1 MDSPVTNPEKNILII
16 EISVII
22 MKKLTFSLFLLA
34 GVSSLN
40 IVTAQS
46 KTNTAAM
53 NLTDKGLD
61 LSMMDKSVR
70 PQDDFYNY
78 VNGSWMKTAK
88 IPSDKPTWGSFNK
101 LADDTDNN
109 SMTILSSLLKDKFT
123 DGTEGK
129 KIQDLYATYMNMQK
143 RNADGIKPIQA
154 NLNKIDAIK
163 NLQDLQNYLISVTK
177 DGENIFYGWGVGA
190 DLKDSNM
197 NVVYLGDASLGLGRD
212 YYQKVN
218 EKNTEALAEYTKYVA
233 SMLKELGYKNA
244 DAAAKGIVDYEK
256 SIAQTYL
263 TNEQSRDNT
272 LQYNPETMTQL
283 SSLVKNVDIPGYLK
297 KVGVNTDKVIIGELG
312 YYKNLDKFINA
323 QKLPVIKD
331 YLKFHMIHGSA
342 SYLSEKIG
350 DMRFAFYGK
359 YLRGQQ
365 EQRALNKRGY
375 ELINGSLGEAFGKLY
390 VEKYFPAE
398 AKAQMV
404 ELIDYLKKSFAVH
417 INNLAWMSSV
427 TKEKAMQKLNKFTVK
442 VAYPDK
448 WKDYSKLNIIPESK
462 GGSLY
467 GNLQNIAEWQ
477 YNKDLAKIGKPV
489 DKTEWGM
496 TPQTVNAYYNPVNN
510 EIVFPAAILQPP
522 FFNPKADAAVNFGG
536 IGAVIGHEMSHG
548 FDDSGAQFDADG
560 NLVDWWTPEDKANF
574 EKATKALAAQYDK
587 YEPVKGTMVNG
598 TFTNGE
604 NIADLGG
611 VNIAYDALQ
620 MYLKDH
626 GNPGPISGYTQDQ
639 RFFLSWATV
648 WRTLSSE
655 KYMINQ
661 VKTDP
666 HSPGYF
672 RSFGP
677 LTNVDAFYKAFDVK
691 PGDKLYKAPQDR
703 IKIW

>member
-1 MDSPVTNPEKNILII
+1 
-16 EISVII
+16 
-22 MKKLTFSLFLLA
+22 MKKITLSLFLIA
-34 GVSSLN
+34 GICTQTTMS
-40 IVTAQS
+40 AQA
-46 KTNTAAM
+46 KAAKVAV
-53 NLTDKGLD
+53 NNTDKGLD
-61 LSMMDKSVR
+61 LSLMDTSVR

-78 VNGSWMKTAK
+78 VSGTWMKTAK

-101 LADDTDNN
+101 LAEDTDNN
-109 SMTILSSLLKDKFT
+109 SMTILNSLLKDKFA
-123 DGTEGK
+123 DGSEGK
-129 KIQDLYATYMNMQK
+129 KIQDLYATYMNMEK
-143 RNADGIKPIQA
+143 RNADGIKPIQQ

-163 NLQDLQNYLISVTK
+163 NMADLQNYLTSVTRE
-177 DGENIFYGWGVGA
+177 GENVFYGWGVDA
-190 DLKDSNM
+190 DLKDSKM
-197 NVVYLGDASLGLGRD
+197 NAVYLGNPSLGLGRD

-218 EKNTEALAEYTKYVA
+218 EKNTEAIAEYQKYVA

-244 DAAAKGIVDYEK
+244 DEAAKGIVDYEK

-272 LQYNPETMTQL
+272 LQYNPKTMTEL
-283 SSLVKNVDIPGYLK
+283 SALVKNVDLPGYLK
-297 KVGVNTDKVIIGELG
+297 KVGVNTDKVIISELG
-312 YYKNLDKFINA
+312 FYKDFDKLVNA
-323 QKLPVIKD
+323 QNLSVIKD

-342 SYLSEKIG
+342 SYLSENLGNMK
-350 DMRFAFYGK
+350 FAFYGK

-365 EQRALNKRGY
+365 EQRALNKRGF

-417 INNLAWMSSV
+417 INNLAWMSSK

-448 WKDYSKLNIIPESK
+448 WKDYSKLNIISEAK
-462 GGSLY
+462 GGNLY
-467 GNLQNIAEWQ
+467 KNLQNIGEWQ
-477 YNKDLAKIGKPV
+477 YNKDLDKIGKPV

-574 EKATKALAAQYDK
+574 EKATKALASQYDK
-587 YEPVKGTMVNG
+587 YEPVKGTFVNG

-620 MYLKDH
+620 MYLKDK
-626 GNPGPISGYTQDQ
+626 GNPGKISGFSQDQ

-655 KYMINQ
+655 KYMVNQ

-677 LTNVDAFYKAFDVK
+677 LINVDAFYKAFEVK
-691 PGDKLYKAPQDR
+691 KGDKLYKTPEER

>member
-1 MDSPVTNPEKNILII
+1 
-16 EISVII
+16 
-22 MKKLTFSLFLLA
+22 MKKLTLSLFLLA
-34 GVSSLN
+34 GVCSLN
-40 IVTAQS
+40 TVTAQS
-46 KTNTAAM
+46 KSNKAAVA
-53 NLTDKGLD
+53 LTDNGLD
-61 LSMMDKSVR
+61 LSLMDKSVR

-78 VNGSWMKTAK
+78 VSGTWMKTAK

-101 LADDTDNN
+101 LADDTDNH
-109 SMTILSSLLKDKFT
+109 SMTILNSLLKDKFA
-123 DGTEGK
+123 DGSEGK

-143 RNADGIKPIQA
+143 RNADGIKPIQE
-154 NLNKIDAIK
+154 NIKKIDAIK
-163 NLQDLQNYLISVTK
+163 NLTDLQNYLTSVTK
-177 DGENIFYGWGVGA
+177 EGENTLYGWGVDA
-190 DLKDSNM
+190 DLKDSKM
-197 NVVYLGDASLGLGRD
+197 NAVYLGNASLGLGRD

-218 EKNTEALAEYTKYVA
+218 EKNTEALAEYQKYVA
-233 SMLKELGYKNA
+233 SMLKELGYTNA
-244 DAAAKGIVDYEK
+244 DAAAKGVVDYEK
-256 SIAQTYL
+256 SIAKTYL

-272 LQYNPETMTQL
+272 LQYNPRTMAEL
-283 SSLVKNVDIPGYLK
+283 STLVKGVDIPSYLK
-297 KVGVNTDKVIIGELG
+297 KVGVTTDKVIIGEIG
-312 YYKNLDKFINA
+312 YYKDFDKLVSAEN
-323 QKLPVIKD
+323 LPVIKD

-342 SYLSEKIG
+342 SYLSEKLG
-350 DMRFAFYGK
+350 DMKFAFYGK

-417 INNLAWMSSV
+417 INNLAWMSST

-448 WKDYSKLNIIPESK
+448 WKDYSKLNITPESK
-462 GGSLY
+462 GGNLY
-467 GNLQNIAEWQ
+467 SNLRNIGEWQ

-560 NLVDWWTPEDKANF
+560 NLVDWWTPADKANF

-587 YEPVKGTMVNG
+587 YEPVKGTFVNG

-620 MYLKDH
+620 MYLKDK
-626 GNPGPISGYTQDQ
+626 GNPGSISGYTQDQ

-655 KYMINQ
+655 KYMVNQ

-677 LTNVDAFYKAFDVK
+677 IINVDAFYKAFDVK
-691 PGDKLYKAPQDR
+691 EGDKLYKAPADR

>member
-1 MDSPVTNPEKNILII
+1 
-16 EISVII
+16 
-22 MKKLTFSLFLLA
+22 MKKLTLALIFLA
-34 GVSSLN
+34 GVY
-40 IVTAQS
+40 TQHAEAQ
-46 KTNTAAM
+46 TVGTGP
-53 NLTDKGLD
+53 DKGLD
-61 LSMMDKSVR
+61 LSLMDKSVR

-78 VNGSWMKTAK
+78 VSGTWMKTAK

-101 LADDTDNN
+101 LAEDTDNN
-109 SMTILSSLLKDKFT
+109 SMKILNSLLKDKFPE
-123 DGTEGK
+123 GSEGK
-129 KIQDLYATYMNMQK
+129 KIQDLYASYMNLQK
-143 RNADGIKPIQA
+143 RNADGIKPIQG

-163 NLQDLQNYLISVTK
+163 NLKDLQNYLTSVTK
-177 DGENIFYGWGVGA
+177 EGENNFYGWGVYA
-190 DLKDSNM
+190 DLKDSKM
-197 NVVYLGDASLGLGRD
+197 NAVYLGDASLGLGRD
-212 YYQKVN
+212 YYQKEN
-218 EKNTEALAEYTKYVA
+218 EKNTEAIAEYQKYVA
-233 SMLKELGYKNA
+233 SMLTELGYKNA

-256 SIAQTYL
+256 SIAKTYL

-272 LQYNPETMTQL
+272 LQYNPQTMAELTA
-283 SSLVKNVDIPGYLK
+283 LVKNVNLPEYLK
-297 KVGVNTDKVIIGELG
+297 KVGVNTEKVIIGELG
-312 YYKNLDKFINA
+312 YYKNFDKLVSVQN
-323 QKLPVIKD
+323 LPVIKD
-331 YLKFHMIHGSA
+331 YLKFHMINGSA
-342 SYLSEKIG
+342 SYLSEKLG

-365 EQRALNKRGY
+365 EQRALNKRGF
-375 ELINGSLGEAFGKLY
+375 ELINSTLGEAFGKLY

-417 INNLAWMSSV
+417 INDLSWMSSA
-427 TKEKAMQKLNKFTVK
+427 TKGKALEKLNKFTVK

-448 WKDYSKLNIIPESK
+448 WKDYSKLSILSENK
-462 GGSLY
+462 GGNLY
-467 GNLQNIAEWQ
+467 ANLQNITTWRYE
-477 YNKDLAKIGKPV
+477 KDLAKIGKAV
-489 DKTEWGM
+489 DKSEWGM

-522 FFNPKADAAVNFGG
+522 FFNPQADAAVNFGG

-574 EKATKALAAQYDK
+574 EKATKTLAAQYDK
-587 YEPVKGTMVNG
+587 YEPVKGTFVNG

-620 MYLKDH
+620 LYLKDK
-626 GNPGPISGYTQDQ
+626 GNPGEISGYTQDQ

-655 KYMINQ
+655 KYMVNQ

-677 LTNVDAFYKAFDVK
+677 LINVDAFYKAFDVK
-691 PGDKLYKAPQDR
+691 QGDKLYKSPEER

>member
-1 MDSPVTNPEKNILII
+1 
-16 EISVII
+16 
-22 MKKLTFSLFLLA
+22 MKKLTLSLFLLA
-34 GVSSLN
+34 GVCSLN
-40 IVTAQS
+40 TVNAQAKSTKSATAV
-46 KTNTAAM
+46 
-53 NLTDKGLD
+53 DKGLD
-61 LSMMDKSVR
+61 ISLMDKSVR

-78 VNGSWMKTAK
+78 VSGTWMKTAK

-109 SMTILSSLLKDKFT
+109 SMTILNSLLKDKFAE
-123 DGTEGK
+123 GSEGK
-129 KIQDLYATYMNMQK
+129 KIQDLYATYMNMEK
-143 RNADGIKPIQA
+143 RNADGIKPIKE
-154 NLNKIDAIK
+154 NISKIDAIK
-163 NLQDLQNYLISVTK
+163 NLTDLQNYLASVTK
-177 DGENIFYGWGVGA
+177 DGDNTFYSWGVYS
-190 DLKDSNM
+190 DLKNSNM
-197 NVVYLGDASLGLGRD
+197 NAVYLGEASLGLGRD
-212 YYQKVN
+212 YYQKVDA
-218 EKNTEALAEYTKYVA
+218 KNTEALAEYEKYVA

-244 DAAAKGIVDYEK
+244 EEAAKGVVNYEK
-256 SIAQTYL
+256 SIAKNYL

-272 LQYNPETMTQL
+272 LQYNPKTMSEL
-283 SSLVKNVDIPGYLK
+283 SALVKNVDLASYLK
-297 KVGVNTDKVIIGELG
+297 KVGVDTDRVIIGELG
-312 YYKNLDKFINA
+312 YYKNFDKLVNA
-323 QKLPVIKD
+323 QNLNVIKD
-331 YLKFHMIHGSA
+331 YLKFHLINGGA
-342 SYLSEKIG
+342 SYLSESLGEK
-350 DMRFAFYGK
+350 RFAFYGK

-417 INNLAWMSSV
+417 INNLAWMSST
-427 TKEKAMQKLNKFTVK
+427 TKEKAMTKLNKFTVK
-442 VAYPDK
+442 VAYPDT
-448 WKDYSKLNIIPESK
+448 WKDYSKLNITPESK
-462 GGSLY
+462 GGTLY
-467 GNLQNIAEWQ
+467 KNLQNIAEWQ

-496 TPQTVNAYYNPVNN
+496 TPQTVNAYYNPVYN

-522 FFNPKADAAVNFGG
+522 FFNPHADAAVNFGG

-548 FDDSGAQFDADG
+548 FDDSGAQFDAEG

-587 YEPVKGTMVNG
+587 YEPVKGTFVNG

-620 MYLKDH
+620 MYLKDK
-626 GNPGPISGYTQDQ
+626 GNPGLISGFTQDQ

-655 KYMINQ
+655 KYMVNQ

-677 LTNVDAFYKAFDVK
+677 LINVDAFYKAFDVK
-691 PGDKLYKAPQDR
+691 PGDKLYVKPENR

>member
-1 MDSPVTNPEKNILII
+1 
-16 EISVII
+16 
-22 MKKLTFSLFLLA
+22 MKKLTLSLFLLA
-34 GVSSLN
+34 GICSQNTLN
-40 IVTAQS
+40 AQAKSTKTA
-46 KTNTAAM
+46 TAA
-53 NLTDKGLD
+53 DKGLD
-61 LSMMDKSVR
+61 ISLMDKSVR

-78 VNGSWMKTAK
+78 VSGTWMKTAK

-109 SMTILSSLLKDKFT
+109 SMTILNSLLKDKFA
-123 DGTEGK
+123 DGSEGK
-129 KIQDLYATYMNMQK
+129 KIQDLYATYMNMDK
-143 RNADGIKPIQA
+143 RNADGIKPIQE
-154 NLNKIDAIK
+154 NINKIDAIK
-163 NLQDLQNYLISVTK
+163 NLTDLQNYLTAVTK
-177 DGENIFYGWGVGA
+177 DGDNTFYGWGVYS

-197 NVVYLGDASLGLGRD
+197 NAVYLGDASLGMGRD
-212 YYQKVN
+212 YYQKVDV
-218 EKNTEALAEYTKYVA
+218 KNTEALAEYQKYVA

-244 DAAAKGIVDYEK
+244 DAAAKGVVDYEK
-256 SIAQTYL
+256 SIAKNLL

-272 LQYNPETMTQL
+272 LQYNPKTIAEL
-283 SSLVKNVDIPGYLK
+283 STLVKNIDLASYLK
-297 KVGVNTDKVIIGELG
+297 KVGVNTDRVIIGELG
-312 YYKNLDKFINA
+312 YYKNFDQLVNA
-323 QKLPVIKD
+323 KNLPVIKD
-331 YLKFHMIHGSA
+331 YLKFHMINGGA
-342 SYLSEKIG
+342 SYLSEKLG
-350 DMRFAFYGK
+350 DTKFAFYGK

-417 INNLAWMSSV
+417 INGLTWMSST
-427 TKEKAMQKLNKFTVK
+427 TKEKAMTKLNKFTVK
-442 VAYPDK
+442 VAYPDT
-448 WKDYSKLNIIPESK
+448 WKDYSKLNITPESK
-462 GGSLY
+462 GGNLY
-467 GNLQNIAEWQ
+467 ANLQNIAEWQ

-496 TPQTVNAYYNPVNN
+496 TPQTVNAYYNPVYN

-536 IGAVIGHEMSHG
+536 IGAVIGHEISHG
-548 FDDSGAQFDADG
+548 FDDSGAQFDAEG

-587 YEPVKGTMVNG
+587 YEPVKGTFVNG

-620 MYLKDH
+620 MYLKDK
-626 GNPGPISGYTQDQ
+626 GNPGVISGYTQDQ

-655 KYMINQ
+655 KYMVNQ

-691 PGDKLYKAPQDR
+691 PGDKLYKKPEDR

>member
-1 MDSPVTNPEKNILII
+1 
-16 EISVII
+16 
-22 MKKLTFSLFLLA
+22 MKKLTLSLFLLA
-34 GVSSLN
+34 GVCSQN
-40 IVTAQS
+40 TVIAQS
-46 KTNTAAM
+46 KSNKTAM
-53 NLTDKGLD
+53 SLTDKGLD
-61 LSMMDKSVR
+61 LSLMDKTVR

-78 VNGSWMKTAK
+78 VNGTWMKTAK
-88 IPSDKPTWGSFNK
+88 IPADKPTWGSFNK
-101 LADDTDNN
+101 LAEDTDNN
-109 SMTILSSLLKDKFT
+109 SMTILNSLLKDKFAE
-123 DGTEGK
+123 GSEGK
-129 KIQDLYATYMNMQK
+129 KIQDLYATYMNMDK
-143 RNADGIKPIQA
+143 RNADGIKPIQD

-163 NLQDLQNYLISVTK
+163 NLNDLQNYLISVTK
-177 DGENIFYGWGVGA
+177 DGENVLYGWGIDA
-190 DLKDSNM
+190 DLKDSKM
-197 NVVYLGDASLGLGRD
+197 NAVYLGNASLGLGRD

-218 EKNTEALAEYTKYVA
+218 EKNTETLAEYQKYVA

-244 DAAAKGIVDYEK
+244 DEAAKAIVNYEK

-263 TNEQSRDNT
+263 TNEQIRDSN
-272 LQYNPETMTQL
+272 LQYNPKTMAEL
-283 SSLVKNVDIPGYLK
+283 SALVKNADIPAYLK
-297 KVGVNTDKVIIGELG
+297 KVGVNTDKVIIGEIN
-312 YYKNLDKFINA
+312 YYKNFDKLVSNEN
-323 QKLPVIKD
+323 LPVIKD
-331 YLKFHMIHGSA
+331 YLKFHMINGSA
-342 SYLSEKIG
+342 SYLSEKLG
-350 DMRFAFYGK
+350 NMKFAFYGK

-365 EQRALNKRGY
+365 QQRALNKRGY

-404 ELIDYLKKSFAVH
+404 ELIDYLKKSFAEH
-417 INNLAWMSSV
+417 INNLTWMSAT
-427 TKEKAMQKLNKFTVK
+427 TKEKAMNKLNKFTVK

-448 WKDYSKLNIIPESK
+448 WKDYSKLNIIAEAK
-462 GGSLY
+462 GGTLY
-467 GNLQNIAEWQ
+467 KNLQNISEWQ
-477 YNKDLAKIGKPV
+477 YQRDLDKIGKPV
-489 DKTEWGM
+489 DKSEWGM

-522 FFNPKADAAVNFGG
+522 FFNPKADAAVNFGA

-574 EKATKALAAQYDK
+574 EKATKALASQYDK
-587 YEPVKGTMVNG
+587 YEPVKGTFVNG

-691 PGDKLYKAPQDR
+691 EGDKLYKKPEER

>member
-1 MDSPVTNPEKNILII
+1 
-16 EISVII
+16 
-22 MKKLTFSLFLLA
+22 MKKITLSLFLIA
-34 GVSSLN
+34 GICTQTTMS
-40 IVTAQS
+40 AQA
-46 KTNTAAM
+46 KAAKVAV
-53 NLTDKGLD
+53 NNTDKGLD
-61 LSMMDKSVR
+61 LSLMDTSVR

-78 VNGSWMKTAK
+78 VSGTWMKTAK

-101 LADDTDNN
+101 LAEDTDNN
-109 SMTILSSLLKDKFT
+109 SMTILNSLLKDKFA
-123 DGTEGK
+123 DGSEGK

-143 RNADGIKPIQA
+143 RNADGIKPIQD

-163 NLQDLQNYLISVTK
+163 NMADLQNYLISVTK
-177 DGENIFYGWGVGA
+177 DGENILYGWGVDA
-190 DLKDSNM
+190 DLKDSKM
-197 NVVYLGDASLGLGRD
+197 NAVYLGNATLGLGRD

-218 EKNTEALAEYTKYVA
+218 EKNTEAIAEYQKYVA

-244 DAAAKGIVDYEK
+244 DEAAKGIVNFEK
-256 SIAQTYL
+256 NIANTYL

-272 LQYNPETMTQL
+272 LQYNPKTMAEL
-283 SSLVKNVDIPGYLK
+283 SALVKGVDIPGYLK
-297 KVGVNTDKVIIGELG
+297 KVGVNTDKVIISELG
-312 YYKNLDKFINA
+312 FYKNFDKLINA
-323 QKLPVIKD
+323 QDLSVIKD

-342 SYLSEKIG
+342 SYLSENLGNMK
-350 DMRFAFYGK
+350 FAFYGK

-365 EQRALNKRGY
+365 EQRALNKRGF
-375 ELINGSLGEAFGKLY
+375 ELINGTLGEAFGKLY

-417 INNLAWMSSV
+417 INNLAWMSST

-448 WKDYSKLNIIPESK
+448 WKDYSKLNIISEAK

-467 GNLQNIAEWQ
+467 KNLQNITEWQ

-522 FFNPKADAAVNFGG
+522 FFNPNADAAVNFGG

-574 EKATKALAAQYDK
+574 EKATKALASQYDK
-587 YEPVKGTMVNG
+587 YEPVKGTFVNG

-620 MYLKDH
+620 MYLKDK
-626 GNPGPISGYTQDQ
+626 GNPGKISGFTQDQ

-655 KYMINQ
+655 KYMVNQ

-677 LTNVDAFYKAFDVK
+677 LINVDAFYKAFDVK
-691 PGDKLYKAPQDR
+691 KGDKLYKAPEDR

>member
-1 MDSPVTNPEKNILII
+1 
-16 EISVII
+16 
-22 MKKLTFSLFLLA
+22 MKKLTLSLFLIA
-34 GVSSLN
+34 GICTQNTMS
-40 IVTAQS
+40 AQA
-46 KTNTAAM
+46 KTVKVAVN
-53 NLTDKGLD
+53 NTDKGLD
-61 LSMMDKSVR
+61 LSLMDTSVR

-78 VNGSWMKTAK
+78 VSGTWMKTAK
-88 IPSDKPTWGSFNK
+88 IPADKPTWGSFNK
-101 LADDTDNN
+101 LGEDTDNN
-109 SMTILSSLLKDKFT
+109 SMTILNSLLKDKFAY
-123 DGTEGK
+123 GSEGK
-129 KIQDLYATYMNMQK
+129 KIQDLYASYMNMQK
-143 RNADGIKPIQA
+143 RNADGIKPIQD

-163 NLQDLQNYLISVTK
+163 NMTDLQNYLASVTK
-177 DGENIFYGWGVGA
+177 EGENVFYGWGVYA
-190 DLKDSNM
+190 DLKNSNM
-197 NVVYLGDASLGLGRD
+197 NAVYLGDASLGLGRD

-218 EKNTEALAEYTKYVA
+218 EKNTEAIAEYQKYVA

-244 DAAAKGIVDYEK
+244 DEAAKNIVNYEK
-256 SIAQTYL
+256 SIAQTLL

-272 LQYNPETMTQL
+272 LQYNPQTMKEL
-283 SSLVKNVDIPGYLK
+283 STLVKGVDLPAYLK
-297 KVGVNTDKVIIGELG
+297 KVGVNTDRVIIGELN
-312 YYKNLDKFINA
+312 YYKNFDKLVNA
-323 QKLPVIKD
+323 QNLPVIKD
-331 YLKFHMIHGSA
+331 YLKFHMINGSA
-342 SYLSEKIG
+342 SYLSEKLG
-350 DMRFAFYGK
+350 DMKFNFFGK

-365 EQRALNKRGY
+365 EQRALNKRGF
-375 ELINGSLGEAFGKLY
+375 ELINRNLGEAFGKLY

-417 INNLAWMSSV
+417 INNLTWMSST

-448 WKDYSKLNIIPESK
+448 WKDYSKLVITPEAK
-462 GGSLY
+462 GGTLY
-467 GNLQNIAEWQ
+467 SNLQSIGEWQ
-477 YNKDLAKIGKPV
+477 YNRELAKIGKPV

-496 TPQTVNAYYNPVNN
+496 TPQTVNAYYNPVFN

-522 FFNPKADAAVNFGG
+522 FFNPQADAAVNFGG

-548 FDDSGAQFDADG
+548 FDDSGAQFDAEG

-587 YEPVKGTMVNG
+587 YEPVKGTFVNG

-620 MYLKDH
+620 MYLKDKE
-626 GNPGPISGYTQDQ
+626 NPGKISGFTQDQ

-677 LTNVDAFYKAFDVK
+677 LINVDAFYKAFDVK
-691 PGDKLYKAPQDR
+691 KGDKLYKAPEDR

>member
-1 MDSPVTNPEKNILII
+1 
-16 EISVII
+16 
-22 MKKLTFSLFLLA
+22 MKKLTLSLFLLA
-34 GVSSLN
+34 GICSQNTLN
-40 IVTAQS
+40 AQAKSAKTIVVA
-46 KTNTAAM
+46 
-53 NLTDKGLD
+53 DKGLD
-61 LSMMDKSVR
+61 ISLMDKSVR

-78 VNGSWMKTAK
+78 VSGTWMKTAK

-109 SMTILSSLLKDKFT
+109 SMTILNSLLKDKFA
-123 DGTEGK
+123 DGSEGK

-143 RNADGIKPIQA
+143 RNADGIKPIQE
-154 NLNKIDAIK
+154 NINKIDAIK
-163 NLQDLQNYLISVTK
+163 NLTDLQNYLTSVTK
-177 DGENIFYGWGVGA
+177 EGDNVFYGWGVYS
-190 DLKDSNM
+190 DLKNSNM
-197 NVVYLGDASLGLGRD
+197 NAVYLGDASLGMGRD
-212 YYQKVN
+212 YYQKVDV
-218 EKNTEALAEYTKYVA
+218 KNTEALAEYQKYVA

-244 DAAAKGIVDYEK
+244 DAAAKGVVDYEK
-256 SIAQTYL
+256 SIAKNLL

-272 LQYNPETMTQL
+272 LQYNPKTIAEL
-283 SSLVKNVDIPGYLK
+283 SSLVKNIDLASYLK
-297 KVGVNTDKVIIGELG
+297 KVGVNTDRVIIGELG
-312 YYKNLDKFINA
+312 YYKNFDQLVNEKN
-323 QKLPVIKD
+323 LPVIKD
-331 YLKFHMIHGSA
+331 YLKFHMINGGA
-342 SYLSEKIG
+342 SYLSEKLG
-350 DMRFAFYGK
+350 DTRFAFYGK

-417 INNLAWMSSV
+417 INGLAWMSST
-427 TKEKAMQKLNKFTVK
+427 TKEKAMNKLNKFTVK
-442 VAYPDK
+442 VAYPDT
-448 WKDYSKLNIIPESK
+448 WKDYSKLNITPESK
-462 GGSLY
+462 GGNLY
-467 GNLQNIAEWQ
+467 SNLQNIAEWK

-496 TPQTVNAYYNPVNN
+496 TPQTVNAYYNPVFN

-536 IGAVIGHEMSHG
+536 IGAVIGHEISHG
-548 FDDSGAQFDADG
+548 FDDSGAQFDAEG

-587 YEPVKGTMVNG
+587 YEPVKGTFVNG

-620 MYLKDH
+620 MYLKDK
-626 GNPGPISGYTQDQ
+626 GNPGVISGYTQDQ

-655 KYMINQ
+655 KYMVNQ

-691 PGDKLYKAPQDR
+691 PGDKLYKKPEDR

>member
-1 MDSPVTNPEKNILII
+1 
-16 EISVII
+16 
-22 MKKLTFSLFLLA
+22 MKKLTLSLALLA
-34 GVSSLN
+34 GIGSQTVN
-40 IVTAQS
+40 AQ
-46 KTNTAAM
+46 A
-53 NLTDKGLD
+53 TDKGLD
-61 LSMMDKSVR
+61 LSLMDKSVR

-78 VNGSWMKTAK
+78 VSGTWMKTAK

-101 LADDTDNN
+101 LAEDTDNN
-109 SMTILSSLLKDKFT
+109 SMTILNSLLKDKFA

-129 KIQDLYATYMNMQK
+129 KIQDLYATYMNMAK

-163 NLQDLQNYLISVTK
+163 NVNDLQNYLISVTK
-177 DGENIFYGWGVGA
+177 EGENNFYGWGVDA
-190 DLKDSNM
+190 DLKDSKM
-197 NVVYLGDASLGLGRD
+197 NAVYLGSASLGLGRD

-272 LQYNPETMTQL
+272 LQYNPQTMAELTA
-283 SSLVKNVDIPGYLK
+283 LVKNVNLSAYLK
-297 KVGVNTDKVIIGELG
+297 AVGVNTDKVIIGELG

-323 QKLPVIKD
+323 QNLPVIKD

-342 SYLSEKIG
+342 SYLSEKLG
-350 DMRFAFYGK
+350 DMKFAFYGK

-375 ELINGSLGEAFGKLY
+375 ELINGTLGEAFGKLY

-417 INNLAWMSSV
+417 INGLAWMSST
-427 TKEKAMQKLNKFTVK
+427 TKQKAMEKLNKFTVK

-448 WKDYSKLNIIPESK
+448 WKDYSKLTIVPESK
-462 GGSLY
+462 GGNLY
-467 GNLQNIAEWQ
+467 SNLQKIGEWQ

-587 YEPVKGTMVNG
+587 YEPVKGTFVNG

-620 MYLKDH
+620 MYLKDK
-626 GNPGPISGYTQDQ
+626 GNPGSISGYTQDQ

-655 KYMINQ
+655 KYMVNQ

-677 LTNVDAFYKAFDVK
+677 IINVDAFYKAFDVK
-691 PGDKLYKAPQDR
+691 QGDKLYKAPADR

>member
-1 MDSPVTNPEKNILII
+1 
-16 EISVII
+16 
-22 MKKLTFSLFLLA
+22 MKKLTLSLVLLA
-34 GVSSLN
+34 GTFAVQ
-40 IVTAQS
+40 AQ
-46 KTNTAAM
+46 KAA
-53 NLTDKGLD
+53 TEKGLEINY
-61 LSMMDKSVR
+61 MDKSVR
-70 PQDDFYNY
+70 PQDDFYNF

-109 SMTILSSLLKDKFT
+109 SMTILNSLLKDKFAE
-123 DGTEGK
+123 GSEGK
-129 KIQDLYATYMNMQK
+129 KIQDLYATYMNMTK
-143 RNADGIKPIQA
+143 RNADGIKPIQE
-154 NLNKIDAIK
+154 NISKIDKIK
-163 NLQDLQNYLISVTK
+163 NLIDLQNYLVSVTK
-177 DGENIFYGWGVGA
+177 EGENNFYGWGVYS

-197 NVVYLGDASLGLGRD
+197 NAVYLGDASLGLGRD
-212 YYQKVN
+212 YYQKVDA
-218 EKNTEALAEYTKYVA
+218 KNTEAIAEYQKYVA
-233 SMLKELGYKNA
+233 SMLKELGYTNA
-244 DAAAKGIVDYEK
+244 DAAAKGIVEYEK
-256 SIAQTYL
+256 SIAKTLL

-272 LQYNPETMTQL
+272 LQYNPKTMAELKT
-283 SSLVKNVDIPGYLK
+283 LVKNVDIPAYLK
-297 KVGVNTDKVIIGELG
+297 KVGVNTDRVIIGELG
-312 YYKNLDKFINA
+312 YYKNFDQLVNEKN
-323 QKLPVIKD
+323 LSVIKD
-331 YLKFHMIHGSA
+331 YLKFHMISGNA
-342 SYLSEKIG
+342 SYLSEKLG
-350 DMRFAFYGK
+350 DMKFAFYGK

-404 ELIDYLKKSFAVH
+404 ELIDYLKKSFVVH
-417 INNLAWMSSV
+417 INGLTWMSST
-427 TKEKAMQKLNKFTVK
+427 TKEKALQKLNKFTVK

-448 WKDYSKLNIIPESK
+448 WKDYSKLVITSEAK
-462 GGSLY
+462 GGTLY
-467 GNLQNIAEWQ
+467 KNLQNIGEWQ
-477 YNKDLAKIGKPV
+477 YSRELAKIGKPV

-522 FFNPKADAAVNFGG
+522 FFNPHADAAVNFGG

-574 EKATKALAAQYDK
+574 EKATKSLAAQYDK
-587 YEPVKGTMVNG
+587 YEPVKGTFVNG

-620 MYLKDH
+620 MYLKDK
-626 GNPGPISGYTQDQ
+626 GNPGTISGYTQDQ
-639 RFFLSWATV
+639 RFFMSWATV

-672 RSFGP
+672 RSFAP
-677 LTNVDAFYKAFDVK
+677 LINVDAFYKAFDLK
-691 PGDKLYKAPQDR
+691 KGDKLYKTPEER

>member
-1 MDSPVTNPEKNILII
+1 
-16 EISVII
+16 
-22 MKKLTFSLFLLA
+22 MKKLTLSLFLLA
-34 GVSSLN
+34 GVCSLN
-40 IVTAQS
+40 TVNGQS
-46 KTNTAAM
+46 KAVKTAV
-53 NLTDKGLD
+53 NSTDKGLD
-61 LSMMDKSVR
+61 MSLMDTSVR

-78 VNGSWMKTAK
+78 VSGTWMKTAK

-101 LADDTDNN
+101 LAEDTDNN
-109 SMTILSSLLKDKFT
+109 SMTILNSLLKDKFA
-123 DGTEGK
+123 DGSEGK
-129 KIQDLYATYMNMQK
+129 KIQDLYASYMNMEK

-163 NLQDLQNYLISVTK
+163 NLADLQNYLVSVTK
-177 DGENIFYGWGVGA
+177 DGENTLYGWGVDA
-190 DLKDSNM
+190 DLKDSKM
-197 NVVYLGDASLGLGRD
+197 NAVYLGDASLGLGRD

-218 EKNTEALAEYTKYVA
+218 EKNTEAIAEYQKYVA
-233 SMLKELGYKNA
+233 SMLTELGYKNA

-272 LQYNPETMTQL
+272 LQYNPRTMAEL
-283 SSLVKNVDIPGYLK
+283 STLVKGVDIPAYLK
-297 KVGVNTDKVIIGELG
+297 KVGVNTDKVIIGEIG
-312 YYKNLDKFINA
+312 YYKNFDKLVNA
-323 QKLPVIKD
+323 QNLPVIKD

-342 SYLSEKIG
+342 SYLSEKLG
-350 DMRFAFYGK
+350 NMRFGFYGK

-365 EQRALNKRGY
+365 EQRALLKRGF

-417 INNLAWMSSV
+417 INNLAWMSST
-427 TKEKAMQKLNKFTVK
+427 TKEKAMTKLNKFTVK

-448 WKDYSKLNIIPESK
+448 WKDYSKLVIIPEAK
-462 GGSLY
+462 GGTLY
-467 GNLQNIAEWQ
+467 KNLQNISEWQ
-477 YNKDLAKIGKPV
+477 YNKDLAKIGKAV

-587 YEPVKGTMVNG
+587 YEPVKGTFVNG

-620 MYLKDH
+620 MYLKDK
-626 GNPGPISGYTQDQ
+626 GNPGKISGFSQDQ

-655 KYMINQ
+655 KYMVNQ

-677 LTNVDAFYKAFDVK
+677 LINVDAFYKAFDVK
-691 PGDKLYKAPQDR
+691 KGDKLYKTPEER

>member
-1 MDSPVTNPEKNILII
+1 
-16 EISVII
+16 
-22 MKKLTFSLFLLA
+22 MKKLTLALIFLA
-34 GVSSLN
+34 GIYSQHAEAQIGDTSS
-40 IVTAQS
+40 
-46 KTNTAAM
+46 
-53 NLTDKGLD
+53 DKGLD
-61 LSMMDKSVR
+61 LSLMDKSVR

-78 VNGSWMKTAK
+78 VSGTWMKTAK

-101 LADDTDNN
+101 LAEDTDNN
-109 SMTILSSLLKDKFT
+109 SMKILNSLLKDKFP
-123 DGTEGK
+123 EGSEGQ
-129 KIQDLYATYMNMQK
+129 KIQDLYASYMNLEK
-143 RNADGIKPIQA
+143 RNAEGIKPIQG
-154 NLNKIDAIK
+154 NLSKIDAIK
-163 NLQDLQNYLISVTK
+163 NLKDLQNYLISVTK
-177 DGENIFYGWGVGA
+177 EGENNFYGWGVYA
-190 DLKDSNM
+190 DLKDSKM
-197 NVVYLGDASLGLGRD
+197 NAVYLGDATLGLGRD
-212 YYQKVN
+212 YYQKEN
-218 EKNTEALAEYTKYVA
+218 EKNTEAIAEYQKYVA
-233 SMLKELGYKNA
+233 SMLKELGYKNG

-256 SIAQTYL
+256 SIAKTYL

-272 LQYNPETMTQL
+272 LQYNPQTMDELTA
-283 SSLVKNVDIPGYLK
+283 LVKNVNLPEYLK
-297 KVGVNTDKVIIGELG
+297 KVGVNTEKVIIGELG
-312 YYKNLDKFINA
+312 YYKNFDKLVNA
-323 QKLPVIKD
+323 QNLPIIKD
-331 YLKFHMIHGSA
+331 YLKFHMINGSA
-342 SYLSEKIG
+342 SYLSEKLG

-365 EQRALNKRGY
+365 EQRALNKRGF
-375 ELINGSLGEAFGKLY
+375 ELINSTLGEAFGKLY
-390 VEKYFPAE
+390 VDKYFPAE

-417 INNLAWMSSV
+417 INDLTWMSSV
-427 TKEKAMQKLNKFTVK
+427 TKGKALDKLNKFTVK

-448 WKDYSKLNIIPESK
+448 WKDYSKLNILSENK
-462 GGSLY
+462 GGNLY
-467 GNLQNIAEWQ
+467 TNLQHITTWRYE
-477 YNKDLAKIGKPV
+477 KDLAKIGKAV
-489 DKTEWGM
+489 DKSEWGM

-522 FFNPKADAAVNFGG
+522 FFNAQADAAVNFGG

-574 EKATKALAAQYDK
+574 EKATKTLAAQYDK
-587 YEPVKGTMVNG
+587 YEPVKGTFVNG

-620 MYLKDH
+620 MYLKDK
-626 GNPGPISGYTQDQ
+626 GNPGEISGYTQDQ

-672 RSFGP
+672 RSFAP
-677 LTNVDAFYKAFDVK
+677 LINVDAFYKAFDIK
-691 PGDKLYKAPQDR
+691 QGDKLYKSPQER

>member
-1 MDSPVTNPEKNILII
+1 
-16 EISVII
+16 
-22 MKKLTFSLFLLA
+22 MKKLTLALIFLA
-34 GVSSLN
+34 GVYTQHAEAQ
-40 IVTAQS
+40 TAG
-46 KTNTAAM
+46 TVP
-53 NLTDKGLD
+53 DKGLD
-61 LSMMDKSVR
+61 LSLMDKSVR

-78 VNGSWMKTAK
+78 VSGTWMKTAK

-101 LADDTDNN
+101 LAEDTDNN
-109 SMTILSSLLKDKFT
+109 SMKILNSLLKDKFPE
-123 DGTEGK
+123 GSEGK
-129 KIQDLYATYMNMQK
+129 KIQDLYASYMNLQK
-143 RNADGIKPIQA
+143 RNADGIKPIQG

-163 NLQDLQNYLISVTK
+163 NLKDLQNYLTSVTK
-177 DGENIFYGWGVGA
+177 EGENNFYGWGVYA
-190 DLKDSNM
+190 DLKDSKM
-197 NVVYLGDASLGLGRD
+197 NAVYLGDASLGLGRD
-212 YYQKVN
+212 YYQKEN
-218 EKNTEALAEYTKYVA
+218 EKNTEAIAEYQKYVA
-233 SMLKELGYKNA
+233 SMLTELGYKNA

-256 SIAQTYL
+256 SIAKTYL

-272 LQYNPETMTQL
+272 LQYNPQTMAELTA
-283 SSLVKNVDIPGYLK
+283 LVKNVNLPEYLK
-297 KVGVNTDKVIIGELG
+297 KVGVNTEKVIIGELG
-312 YYKNLDKFINA
+312 YYKNFDKLVSN
-323 QKLPVIKD
+323 QNLPVIKD
-331 YLKFHMIHGSA
+331 YLKFHLINGSA
-342 SYLSEKIG
+342 SYLSEELG

-365 EQRALNKRGY
+365 EQRALNKRGF
-375 ELINGSLGEAFGKLY
+375 ELINSTLGEAFGKLY

-404 ELIDYLKKSFAVH
+404 ELIDYLKKSFALH
-417 INNLAWMSSV
+417 INDLTWMSSV
-427 TKEKAMQKLNKFTVK
+427 TKVKALEKLNKFTVK

-448 WKDYSKLNIIPESK
+448 WKDYSKLNILSENK
-462 GGSLY
+462 GGNLY
-467 GNLQNIAEWQ
+467 ANLQSITTWRYER
-477 YNKDLAKIGKPV
+477 DLAKIGKAV
-489 DKTEWGM
+489 DKSEWGM

-522 FFNPKADAAVNFGG
+522 FFNPQADAAVNFGG

-574 EKATKALAAQYDK
+574 EKATKTLAAQYDK
-587 YEPVKGTMVNG
+587 YEPVKGTFVNG

-620 MYLKDH
+620 LYLKDK
-626 GNPGPISGYTQDQ
+626 GNPGEISGYTQDQ

-655 KYMINQ
+655 KYMVNQ

-677 LTNVDAFYKAFDVK
+677 LINVDAFYKAFDVK
-691 PGDKLYKAPQDR
+691 QGDKLYKSPEER

>member
-1 MDSPVTNPEKNILII
+1 
-16 EISVII
+16 
-22 MKKLTFSLFLLA
+22 MKKLTLSLFLLA
-34 GVSSLN
+34 GVCTLN
-40 IVTAQS
+40 TVNGQA
-46 KTNTAAM
+46 KTVKTIANG
-53 NLTDKGLD
+53 TDNGLD
-61 LSMMDKSVR
+61 LSLMDTSVR

-78 VNGSWMKTAK
+78 VSGTWMKTAK

-101 LADDTDNN
+101 LAEDTDNN
-109 SMTILSSLLKDKFT
+109 SMTILNSLLKDKFA
-123 DGTEGK
+123 DGSEGK

-143 RNADGIKPIQA
+143 RNADGIKPIQE

-163 NLQDLQNYLISVTK
+163 NMADLQNYLTSVTK
-177 DGENIFYGWGVGA
+177 DGENTLYGWGVDA
-190 DLKDSNM
+190 DLKDSKM
-197 NVVYLGDASLGLGRD
+197 NAVYLGNASLGLGRD

-218 EKNTEALAEYTKYVA
+218 EKNTEAIAEYQKYVA

-244 DAAAKGIVDYEK
+244 DASAKGIVDFEK
-256 SIAQTYL
+256 SIAKTYL

-272 LQYNPETMTQL
+272 LQYNPRTMAEL
-283 SSLVKNVDIPGYLK
+283 STLVKGVDIPAYLK
-297 KVGVNTDKVIIGELG
+297 KVGVSTDKVIIGEIG
-312 YYKNLDKFINA
+312 YYKDFDKLVNA
-323 QKLPVIKD
+323 QNLSVIKD

-342 SYLSEKIG
+342 SYLSEKLG
-350 DMRFAFYGK
+350 DMRFNFYGK

-365 EQRALNKRGY
+365 EQRALNKRGF
-375 ELINGSLGEAFGKLY
+375 ELINGTLGEAFGKLY

-417 INNLAWMSSV
+417 INNLAWMSST

-448 WKDYSKLNIIPESK
+448 WKDYSKLDIVPESK
-462 GGSLY
+462 GGTLY
-467 GNLQNIAEWQ
+467 SNLQNITQWQ
-477 YNKDLAKIGKPV
+477 YNKDLAKIGKAV
-489 DKTEWGM
+489 DKSEWGM

-587 YEPVKGTMVNG
+587 YEPVKGTFVNG

-620 MYLKDH
+620 MYLKDK
-626 GNPGPISGYTQDQ
+626 GNPGKISGFSQDQ

-655 KYMINQ
+655 KYMVNQ

-677 LTNVDAFYKAFDVK
+677 LINVDAFYKAFDVK
-691 PGDKLYKAPQDR
+691 QGDKLYKTPQDR

>member
-1 MDSPVTNPEKNILII
+1 
-16 EISVII
+16 
-22 MKKLTFSLFLLA
+22 MKKITLSLFLIA
-34 GVSSLN
+34 GICTQTTMS
-40 IVTAQS
+40 AQA
-46 KTNTAAM
+46 KAAKVAV
-53 NLTDKGLD
+53 NNTDKGLD
-61 LSMMDKSVR
+61 LSLMDTSVR

-78 VNGSWMKTAK
+78 VSGTWMKTAK

-101 LADDTDNN
+101 LAEDTDNN
-109 SMTILSSLLKDKFT
+109 SMTILNSLLKDKFA
-123 DGTEGK
+123 DGSEGK

-143 RNADGIKPIQA
+143 RNADGIKPIQD
-154 NLNKIDAIK
+154 NLNKINAIK
-163 NLQDLQNYLISVTK
+163 NMADLQNYLTSVTK
-177 DGENIFYGWGVGA
+177 DGENILYGWGVDA
-190 DLKDSNM
+190 DLKDSKM
-197 NVVYLGDASLGLGRD
+197 NAVYLGNPTLGLGRD

-218 EKNTEALAEYTKYVA
+218 EKNTEAIAEYQKYVA

-244 DAAAKGIVDYEK
+244 DEAAKGIVNFEK
-256 SIAQTYL
+256 SIANTYL

-272 LQYNPETMTQL
+272 LQYNPKTMAEL
-283 SSLVKNVDIPGYLK
+283 SALVKGVNIPEYLK
-297 KVGVNTDKVIIGELG
+297 KVGVNTDKVIISELG
-312 YYKNLDKFINA
+312 FYKNFDKLINA
-323 QKLPVIKD
+323 QDLSVIKD

-342 SYLSEKIG
+342 SYLSENLGNMK
-350 DMRFAFYGK
+350 FAFYGK

-365 EQRALNKRGY
+365 EQRALNKRGF
-375 ELINGSLGEAFGKLY
+375 ELINGTLGEAFGKLY

-417 INNLAWMSSV
+417 INNLAWMSST

-448 WKDYSKLNIIPESK
+448 WKDYSKLDIISEAK

-467 GNLQNIAEWQ
+467 KNLQNITEWQ

-522 FFNPKADAAVNFGG
+522 FFNPNADAAVNFGG

-574 EKATKALAAQYDK
+574 EKATKALASQYDK
-587 YEPVKGTMVNG
+587 YEPVKGTFVNG

-620 MYLKDH
+620 MYLKDK
-626 GNPGPISGYTQDQ
+626 GNPGKISGFTQDQ

-655 KYMINQ
+655 KYMVNQ

-677 LTNVDAFYKAFDVK
+677 LINVDAFYKAFDVK
-691 PGDKLYKAPQDR
+691 KGDKLYKAPEDR

>member
-1 MDSPVTNPEKNILII
+1 
-16 EISVII
+16 

-34 GVSSLN
+34 GVCSQTTL
-40 IVTAQS
+40 TAQTKS
-46 KTNTAAM
+46 SQTVQK
-53 NLTDKGLD
+53 DYGLD
-61 LSMMDKSVR
+61 ISLMDKSVR

-78 VNGSWMKTAK
+78 VSGSWMKTAQ

-101 LADDTDNN
+101 LAEDTDNN
-109 SMTILSSLLKDKFT
+109 SMTILNSLLKDKFAE
-123 DGTEGK
+123 GSEGK
-129 KIQDLYATYMNMQK
+129 KIQDLYATYMNMDK
-143 RNADGIKPIQA
+143 RNADGIKPIQE
-154 NLNKIDAIK
+154 NIKKIDAIK
-163 NLQDLQNYLISVTK
+163 NLTDLQNYLTSVTK
-177 DGENIFYGWGVGA
+177 DGENNFYAWGVYA

-197 NVVYLGDASLGLGRD
+197 NAVYLGDATLGMGRD
-212 YYQKVN
+212 YYQKQDA
-218 EKNTEALAEYTKYVA
+218 KNTEALAEYEKYVA
-233 SMLKELGYKNA
+233 SMLAELGYKNSA
-244 DAAAKGIVDYEK
+244 EAAKGIINYEK
-256 SIAQTYL
+256 NIAKHLL

-272 LQYNPETMTQL
+272 LQYNPKTMAEL
-283 SSLVKNVDIPGYLK
+283 SGLVKNIDLTSYLK
-297 KVGVNTDKVIIGELG
+297 KVGVNTNRVIIGELD
-312 YYKNLDKFINA
+312 YYKNFDQLVNVKN
-323 QKLPVIKD
+323 LPVIKD
-331 YLKFHMIHGSA
+331 YLKFHMINGSA
-342 SYLSEKIG
+342 SYLSEDLGNKK
-350 DMRFAFYGK
+350 FNFYGK

-404 ELIDYLKKSFAVH
+404 ELIDYLKKGFAVH
-417 INNLAWMSSV
+417 INNLAWMSPV
-427 TKEKAMQKLNKFTVK
+427 TKEKAMAKLNKFTVK
-442 VAYPDK
+442 VAYPDT
-448 WKDYSKLNIIPESK
+448 WKDYSKLKIVPESK
-462 GGSLY
+462 GGNLY
-467 GNLQNIAEWQ
+467 ANLQNIAEWQ
-477 YNKDLAKIGKPV
+477 YNKELEKVGKPV

-496 TPQTVNAYYNPVNN
+496 TPQTVNAYYNPVYN

-522 FFNPKADAAVNFGG
+522 FFNPKADAAVNFGA

-587 YEPVKGTMVNG
+587 YEPVKGTFVNG

-611 VNIAYDALQ
+611 VSIAYDALQ
-620 MYLKDH
+620 MYLKDK
-626 GNPGPISGYTQDQ
+626 GNPGNISGYTQDQ

-655 KYMINQ
+655 KYMVNQ

-677 LTNVDAFYKAFDVK
+677 LINVDAFYKAFDVK
-691 PGDKLYKAPQDR
+691 PGDKLYKKPEER